1 MRIVFMGTPDFAVAS
16 LEALLAAG
24 EHVVAVVTAPD
35 KPAGRGRK
43 LQQSAVKQFAVSRGL
58 PVLQPVRLRDPE
70 FIEELRKF
78 QADLQVVVAF
88 RMLPEVIWAMP
99 EKGTINVHASLLPDY
114 RGAAPINHVIINGES
129 QTGVST
135 FILSHEIDTGN
146 ILFSQPVSIGETDT
160 AGILHD
166 RLMSAGSE
174 LLLRTVSALKTGQY
188 QPIPQES
195 LRSGLELREAPK
207 IFKEDCE
214 IDWNQETQVVYNL
227 IRGLSP
233 YPAAF
238 TFIDGMMLKIFQA
251 ERCVQKHN
259 HLMGSYHSDGKT
271 FLKFA
276 TRDGYI
282 DVLDL
287 QIAGKKRMR
296 TQDFLRGYRIGSD
309 DQSSST

>member
-1 MRIVFMGTPDFAVAS
+1 

-70 FIEELRKF
+70 FIEDLRKF

-88 RMLPEVIWAMP
+88 RMLPEVVWAMP

-146 ILFSQPVSIGETDT
+146 ILFSQPVPIG
-160 AGILHD
+160 
-166 RLMSAGSE
+166 
-174 LLLRTVSALKTGQY
+174 
-188 QPIPQES
+188 
-195 LRSGLELREAPK
+195 
-207 IFKEDCE
+207 
-214 IDWNQETQVVYNL
+214 
-227 IRGLSP
+227 
-233 YPAAF
+233 
-238 TFIDGMMLKIFQA
+238 
-251 ERCVQKHN
+251 
-259 HLMGSYHSDGKT
+259 
-271 FLKFA
+271 
-276 TRDGYI
+276 
-282 DVLDL
+282 
-287 QIAGKKRMR
+287 
-296 TQDFLRGYRIGSD
+296 
-309 DQSSST
+309 